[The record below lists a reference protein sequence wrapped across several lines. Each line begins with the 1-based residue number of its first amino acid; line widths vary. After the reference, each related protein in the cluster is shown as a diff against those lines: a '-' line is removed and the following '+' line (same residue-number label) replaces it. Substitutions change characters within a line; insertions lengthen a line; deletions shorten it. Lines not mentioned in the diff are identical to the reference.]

1 MNVSEFFGVKTLLGL
16 AGLSAV
22 FAFGIARL
30 LQAKNRL
37 SVSPY
42 PAVAWVIIGG
52 LWSIGASLTLLQAH
66 DLHVATQIRQWPH
79 VEGTVLEAE
88 LQAKRS
94 FVPKVTYQYRVGG
107 NTYTDKKEL
116 FSPQFGG
123 KDTRRQTSQKI
134 LAEYEK
140 GGPITVYYNPQNP
153 AESAVEIGVTWATFI
168 KLGVGML
175 LFSGCTFLML
185 YKFAQFLLQNRATR
199 QTETKPATAQ

>member
-1 MNVSEFFGVKTLLGL
+1 MDVSAFFGVKILLCLIGV
-16 AGLSAV
+16 SAV
-22 FAFGIARL
+22 LAFGIAFY

-37 SVSPY
+37 QVSPY
-42 PAVAWVIIGG
+42 PVLAWVIIAG
-52 LWSIGASLTLLQAH
+52 LWSIGASLTLLQTH

-79 VEGTVLEAE
+79 VEGTVLETE

-94 FVPKVTYQYRVGG
+94 FVPKVTYQYSING

-153 AESAVEIGVTWATFI
+153 AESTVEIGVTWATFI
-168 KLGVGML
+168 KLGVGVL
-175 LFSGCTFLML
+175 LFAVCTSLML
-185 YKFAQFLLQNRATR
+185 YKFAQFLLQKTIAR
-199 QTETKPATAQ
+199 QAETKHPA

>member
-1 MNVSEFFGVKTLLGL
+1 MDVSAFFGVKILLCLIGV
-16 AGLSAV
+16 SAV
-22 FAFGIARL
+22 LAFGIAFS

-37 SVSPY
+37 QVSPY
-42 PAVAWVIIGG
+42 PVLAWVIIAG
-52 LWSIGASLTLLQAH
+52 LWSIGASLTLLQTH

-79 VEGTVLEAE
+79 VEGTVLETE

-94 FVPKVTYQYRVGG
+94 FVPKVTYQYSING

-168 KLGVGML
+168 KLGVGVL
-175 LFSGCTFLML
+175 LFAVCTSLML
-185 YKFAQFLLQNRATR
+185 YKFAQFLLQKRIAR
-199 QTETKPATAQ
+199 QAETKHPA